1 MGIQPECAKLLF
13 WGGQFM
19 VGGFKKKSYTALRV
33 TTMLFIHLLGMLVVV
48 ETVRIHEKTKQNNL
62 TFLKSQMHLKVCI
75 TSRR

>member
-19 VGGFKKKSYTALRV
+19 VGGFKKQSYTALRI

-48 ETVRIHEKTKQNNL
+48 EVWVETE
-62 TFLKSQMHLKVCI
+62 SM
-75 TSRR
+75 RRQK